1 MTITH
6 DDDQQISTADDGSS
20 ADAGAPILGGKKRR
34 RSAAD
39 LARQFLPPIF
49 LGALIVG
56 AWYYV
61 SYGLLTQER
70 RFLLRPPHEI
80 LQVGFLDW
88 DHFSEILQALWS
100 STRVALIG
108 LAISI
113 AIGFFQRP
121 L

>member
-6 DDDQQISTADDGSS
+6 DDDQQISTADDG
-20 ADAGAPILGGKKRR
+20 ADAGAPVLGGKKRR

-61 SYGLLTQER
+61 SYGFAHRRAPILTS
-70 RFLLRPPHEI
+70 P
-80 LQVGFLDW
+80 
-88 DHFSEILQALWS
+88 A
-100 STRVALIG
+100 A
-108 LAISI
+108 
-113 AIGFFQRP
+113 
-121 L
+121 